1 MKKKA
6 LKNVQMVQIFS
17 RIVEMAACQS
27 EDVKAQYKKKMRTSL
42 EAKKILLIGVCKKRV
57 VVGGKKKDA
66 QEPWQLIR
74 SSKDIDLTWWFDMY
88 CHQKDW
94 K

>member
-27 EDVKAQYKKKMRTSL
+27 EDVKAQYKKKKKKRTGL
-42 EAKKILLIGVCKKRV
+42 EAKKILLIGVYRKRM
-57 VVGGKKKDA
+57 VVGGKKKRCTRT
-66 QEPWQLIR
+66 LT
-74 SSKDIDLTWWFDMY
+74 IDKKQR
-88 CHQKDW
+88 H
-94 K
+94 